1 MRGLILILL
10 LAHPASADSLVATR
24 TIRAQA
30 MIGPEDITVVAADVP
45 NALRD
50 PAEAIGQEARI
61 TIYAGRALRRSDLG
75 AAALI
80 DRNQVVSLVYLADGL
95 AIATEG
101 RALSRAAEGD
111 VIRVINLA
119 SRTTVSGRVG
129 QDGTVYVGL
138 EK

>member
-1 MRGLILILL
+1 MRILILVL
-10 LAHPASADSLVATR
+10 CLAQSASADSLVATR

-30 MIGPEDITVVAADVP
+30 VIGPEDLTVVAADVP
-45 NALRD
+45 DALRD
-50 PAEAIGQEARI
+50 PAEAIGQEARV
-61 TIYAGRALRRSDLG
+61 TIYAGRALRRRDLG
-75 AAALI
+75 AAALV

-101 RALSRAAEGD
+101 RALSRAAEGE

-129 QDGTVYVGL
+129 PDGTVYVSL